1 MPAQQ
6 PIHTWQSD
14 LINVRELPMTTKIT
28 FILDNPTD
36 PAAFESAYPDLIDR
50 ARKIPGVVKMET
62 SKVWPK
68 EDGTPT
74 PAYRLIDLY
83 FPDYD
88 AANAAVTTPEM
99 EAFFPRVLELATG
112 GARVVFANVEES

>member
-1 MPAQQ
+1 
-6 PIHTWQSD
+6 
-14 LINVRELPMTTKIT
+14 MTTKIT
-28 FILDNPTD
+28 FIFDNPVD
-36 PAAFESAYPDLIDR
+36 PAAFESSYADLLQR
-50 ARKIPGVVKMET
+50 AQKVPGVLKLET

-99 EAFFPRVLELATG
+99 GALFPYALELATG
-112 GARVVFANVEES
+112 GVRVVFADVEES

>member
-1 MPAQQ
+1 
-6 PIHTWQSD
+6 
-14 LINVRELPMTTKIT
+14 MTTKIT
-28 FILDNPTD
+28 IIVDNPNN
-36 PAAFESAYPDLIDR
+36 PQEFEAQYPDLIDR
-50 ARKIPGVVKMET
+50 ARKLPSVLRMET

-88 AANAAVTTPEM
+88 TASAAVDTPEAA
-99 EAFFPRVLELATG
+99 AFFPRAFELATG
-112 GARVVFANVEES
+112 GARAVFLDIEES

>member
-1 MPAQQ
+1 
-6 PIHTWQSD
+6 
-14 LINVRELPMTTKIT
+14 MTTKIT
-28 FILDNPTD
+28 FIFDNPVD
-36 PAAFESAYPDLIDR
+36 PAAFESSYADLLDF
-50 ARKIPGVVKMET
+50 ARKIPGTLKLET

-99 EAFFPRVLELATG
+99 GALYPHALESATG
-112 GARVVFANVEES
+112 GVRVVFADIEES